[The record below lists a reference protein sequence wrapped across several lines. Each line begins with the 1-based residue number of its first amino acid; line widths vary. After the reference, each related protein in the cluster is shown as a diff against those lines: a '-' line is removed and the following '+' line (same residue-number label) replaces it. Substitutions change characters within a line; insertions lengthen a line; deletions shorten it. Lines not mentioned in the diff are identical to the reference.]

1 MLFGKFSD
9 INENTNV
16 VSTYISINCGE
27 MIESFEAIASRSDQ
41 KIMFDKATAAIN
53 LSDFGAKIDSQE
65 LL

>member
-1 MLFGKFSD
+1 MQ
-9 INENTNV
+9 I
-16 VSTYISINCGE
+16 YCGE